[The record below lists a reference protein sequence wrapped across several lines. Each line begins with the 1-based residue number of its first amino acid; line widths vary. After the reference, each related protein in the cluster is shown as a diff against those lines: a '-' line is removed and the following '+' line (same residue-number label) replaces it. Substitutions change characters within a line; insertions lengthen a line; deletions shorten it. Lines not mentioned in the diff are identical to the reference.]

1 MKMIEKYV
9 NLLTRAWY
17 ASLLNIILIS
27 GFVTAIYYIWGF
39 EPSFD
44 NMKSVIFSYGL
55 MLAMVMC
62 VFSAGKSS
70 KRKLSKLKELD
81 LPNKLTKY
89 RTILLKKLLLYSMVS
104 VIAAIGFFVCAE
116 PNYLLF
122 SAISLVLILLSKPTQ
137 TKMRI
142 ELALSEEEIN
152 KIEKLK
158 FEKKI

>member
-1 MKMIEKYV
+1 
-9 NLLTRAWY
+9 
-17 ASLLNIILIS
+17 
-27 GFVTAIYYIWGF
+27 
-39 EPSFD
+39 
-44 NMKSVIFSYGL
+44 
-55 MLAMVMC
+55 
-62 VFSAGKSS
+62 
-70 KRKLSKLKELD
+70 
-81 LPNKLTKY
+81 
-89 RTILLKKLLLYSMVS
+89 MVS